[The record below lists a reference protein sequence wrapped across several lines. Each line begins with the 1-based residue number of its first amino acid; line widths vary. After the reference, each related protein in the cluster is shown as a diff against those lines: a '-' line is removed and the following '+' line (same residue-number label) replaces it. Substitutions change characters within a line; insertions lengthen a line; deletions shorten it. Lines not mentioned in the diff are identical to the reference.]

1 MGNDWETPIPSWRKQ
16 GRTGPGPIAPK
27 YASRK
32 DRRTVRRGGTPGKPP
47 PKKDCCP
54 MVAAVRSVKH
64 GKFRLAHRYARMSVR
79 LILEGI

>member
-1 MGNDWETPIPSWRKQ
+1 
-16 GRTGPGPIAPK
+16 
-27 YASRK
+27 
-32 DRRTVRRGGTPGKPP
+32 
-47 PKKDCCP
+47 